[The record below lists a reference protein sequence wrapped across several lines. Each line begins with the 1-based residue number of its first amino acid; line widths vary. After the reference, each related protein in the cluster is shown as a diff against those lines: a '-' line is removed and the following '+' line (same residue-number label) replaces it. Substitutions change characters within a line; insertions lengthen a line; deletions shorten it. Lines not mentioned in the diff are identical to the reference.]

1 LRAVIITVVAQKP
14 DYKKALVL
22 VVSEVP
28 VTVKMLRLTVLG
40 VVVVVVACGGVVV
53 IVVDHGEVL

>member
-40 VVVVVVACGGVVV
+40 VVVVACGGVVV

>member
-40 VVVVVVACGGVVV
+40 VVVVACGGVVV
-53 IVVDHGEVL
+53 IAGDHGEVL

>member
-28 VTVKMLRLTVLG
+28 VTVKMRRLTVLG
-40 VVVVVVACGGVVV
+40 VVVVACGGVVV

>member
-1 LRAVIITVVAQKP
+1 VVAQKP

-28 VTVKMLRLTVLG
+28 VTVEMLRLTVLG
-40 VVVVVVACGGVVV
+40 VVVVACGGVVV
-53 IVVDHGEVL
+53 IAGDHGEVL

>member
-28 VTVKMLRLTVLG
+28 VTVEMLRLTVLG
-40 VVVVVVACGGVVV
+40 VVVVACGGVVV

>member
-1 LRAVIITVVAQKP
+1 
-14 DYKKALVL
+14 

-40 VVVVVVACGGVVV
+40 VVVVACGGVVV